1 MTATRDRRG
10 DPDTTD
16 DANPLAWDRRS
27 VIRSRRGLPWW
38 GATLLCLGLTAAG
51 AFGEQALTDGLGK
64 SYQVCFAVGAVAA
77 VLAVRRRAVFGQM
90 VQPPLVL
97 AAVVPT
103 VVLTASGVPADSDL
117 EDKALA
123 IGTPLTGGFPAMAI
137 VTAMTVALGII
148 RYRRERAPATGSRGA
163 RPRTGEGSEDR
174 VRRDRPPHGDPDD
187 AER

>member
-16 DANPLAWDRRS
+16 DANALPWDTRS

-64 SYQVCFAVGAVAA
+64 AYQVCFAVGAVAA

-90 VQPPLVL
+90 VQPPLIL

-103 VVLTASGVPADSDL
+103 VVLTASGMPAGSDL